1 MSNGSCAPRRDS
13 WGDYYRAT
21 SGRPPRELLR
31 QTLLRFQKSDGSPRY
46 AIDLGCGAGIETMAL
61 LEQGWHVLA
70 IDQQSEATAGVSARG
85 ALDHAGRLMT
95 QTASFENV
103 ELPPADLIWAGL
115 SLPFC
120 PPEHFPRLWK
130 KITSSLRPDGRFA
143 GDFFGVR
150 HAWAGEES
158 MTFHTEEQVRAL
170 CAPLRIEYFIAEEGE
185 RMTALQGMAAWHAY
199 SVVAR
204 KIA

>member
-1 MSNGSCAPRRDS
+1 MDNASGAPRREN
-13 WGDYYRAT
+13 WGDYYRVT

-31 QTLLRFQKSDGSPRY
+31 QTLLRFPRSDGSPRL

-70 IDQQSEATAGVSARG
+70 IDQQQEATAGLVARAG
-85 ALDHAGRLMT
+85 SNFEGRLTT

-103 ELPPADLIWAGL
+103 QLPPADLIWAAL

-130 KITSSLRPDGRFA
+130 KITESLRPGGRFA

-150 HAWAGEES
+150 HVWAGDKS
-158 MTFHTEEQVRAL
+158 MTFHTAEQVRAL
-170 CAPLRIEYFIAEEGE
+170 CAPLRIEYFIAGEGE
-185 RMTALQGMAAWHAY
+185 RMTALHGMQPWHAY
-199 SVVAR
+199 SVVA
-204 KIA
+204 KKL